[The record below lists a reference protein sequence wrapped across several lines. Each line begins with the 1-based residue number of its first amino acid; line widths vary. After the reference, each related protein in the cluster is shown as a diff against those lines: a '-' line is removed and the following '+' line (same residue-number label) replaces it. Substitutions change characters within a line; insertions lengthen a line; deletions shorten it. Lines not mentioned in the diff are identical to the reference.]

1 MRTSRSRTAVL
12 AGLLLLSPARLLA
25 WGTLGHKTI
34 ALMAERRLTP
44 AARAQ
49 VAAILGPGVS
59 LADVA
64 KCPDDMKRKAIR
76 CASFEVNAD
85 HRSSGWHYVNIPIE
99 ATPTASGLRAYC
111 RNHGRDDQCS
121 TEQIKRFL
129 AVLKDPRA
137 SLYQRQLALM
147 FVVHLVGD
155 LTQPLHN
162 ADDGDAGGNAKLVR
176 FFASPRK
183 RKPTNLHHVW
193 DNMLMKDSDVR
204 KTRPEELAARLE
216 RDVARKDTSGWARGD
231 VIDASAL
238 EAFSIAKSRI
248 YRAYALDGGR
258 DLGRDYQRDLQPVA
272 FEQVEKAGVRLAA
285 LLNGALS
292 APPAEAVSAE

>member
-1 MRTSRSRTAVL
+1 MSRSRIAVL
-12 AGLLLLSPARLLA
+12 AGLLLLAPSRLLA
-25 WGTLGHKTI
+25 WGTLGHKAI

-49 VAAILGPGVS
+49 VAAILGRGVS
-59 LADVA
+59 LADIA
-64 KCPDDMKRKAIR
+64 KCPDDLKRKPVR
-76 CASFEVNAD
+76 CASFTVNAD
-85 HRSSGWHYVNIPIE
+85 HRSAGWHYLDIPID
-99 ATPTASGLRAYC
+99 AAPTASGLRAYC

-137 SLYQRQLALM
+137 GLYQRQLALM

-176 FFASPRK
+176 YFATPRK

-193 DNMLMKDSDVR
+193 DAMLMKDSEVK
-204 KTRPEELAARLE
+204 KTRPEELAAFLE
-216 RDVARKDTSGWARGD
+216 RDLARKDPSAWTRGD
-231 VIDASAL
+231 VIDGTAL

-258 DLGRDYQRDLQPVA
+258 DLGREYQTELQPVA
-272 FEQVEKAGVRLAA
+272 FEQVEKAGVRLAF

-292 APPAEAVSAE
+292 VPPAAAVSAE